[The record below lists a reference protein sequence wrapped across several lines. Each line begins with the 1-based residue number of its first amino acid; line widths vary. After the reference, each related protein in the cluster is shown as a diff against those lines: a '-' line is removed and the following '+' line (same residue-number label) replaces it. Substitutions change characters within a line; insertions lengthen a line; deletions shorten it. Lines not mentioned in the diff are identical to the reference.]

1 MEGCRRGKGN
11 SRNKLSQVVTEK
23 IQREVFCSV
32 SSTSETLVTAE
43 SNPFRSCYWSYTCSY
58 MYAFGAVLK
67 RGLHL
72 SLAETRI
79 APAGCREEW
88 RLFVS
93 PRLPHRPS
101 IRSSLLPEV
110 HVYAACT
117 YRTMATLISDASNDK
132 YH

>member
-67 RGLHL
+67 REHLAGFTSALPKPELHL
-72 SLAETRI
+72 QVAEKSG
-79 APAGCREEW
+79 AYSC
-88 RLFVS
+88 
-93 PRLPHRPS
+93 HRGYP
-101 IRSSLLPEV
+101 IGLR
-110 HVYAACT
+110 
-117 YRTMATLISDASNDK
+117 
-132 YH
+132 